1 MKEFLVGLLALFI
14 LALML
19 LAYYLLFPFFMI
31 LAFFLRV
38 LIVIF
43 IGIFSIWLLGKA
55 IIVLFN
61 KIENKG

>member
-19 LAYYLLFPFFMI
+19 LAYYLLFPFFMV

-61 KIENKG
+61 KIENKR

>member
-43 IGIFSIWLLGKA
+43 VGIFSIWLLGKA